1 MDTLKSK
8 AAKVGKAATQ
18 TAGGAVKGLA
28 RTAGNLA
35 SSVKTTTATK
45 AEVAIKNAK
54 GPSPNPMTNMI
65 ITDIAMRGGGS
76 LLRRALEHAVL
87 GAKYTPE
94 KAREITKGRT
104 MTQTL
109 VGTAVARIATRS
121 IPGAL
126 IVGGGLL
133 AKTLYDR
140 ARNRGDAKAEGEA
153 KIEDQARR
161 A

>member
-1 MDTLKSK
+1 MGTLKSS
-8 AAKVGKAATQ
+8 AAKVGRTARQ
-18 TAGGAVKGLA
+18 TAGGAVKGVA
-28 RTAGNLA
+28 RTAGNVA
-35 SSVKTTTATK
+35 SSVKNTTATK
-45 AEVAIKNAK
+45 AELAIKNAK
-54 GPSPNPMTNMI
+54 GRSPNPMTNMI

-104 MTQTL
+104 MAQTL
-109 VGTAVARIATRS
+109 IGTAVARVATRS
-121 IPGAL
+121 VPGAL

-140 ARNRGDAKAEGEA
+140 ARNRGNAKAEGEA
-153 KIEDQARR
+153 AIEEQAQRG
-161 A
+161 